1 MDRNKKIILI
11 IIAVVV
17 AIGLSIKACCNHMGD
32 LVDNW
37 VSPNMNYENAEQ
49 YSPASQGN
57 VTTMVKD
64 INVAWINGSIT
75 VKYAQQDSLTWNET
89 FVKGTQNEH
98 TKLYYWMDGHT
109 LYINYFEANGD
120 KPTDGEGW
128 SLRLRRSNKQSRSMR
143 NLCKDL
149 AITLPQDW
157 ALDNL
162 TIHNVNGSITTE
174 VNAQKIELGSV
185 NGDKTV
191 CAKQVKKIEMSTVN
205 GSSWIKLPEQTSWK
219 AEFDKVNGG
228 FSCEFPV
235 EKEGNTYTSGTA
247 PYVDIEVEVVN
258 GSLNI
263 AKL

>member
-17 AIGLSIKACCNHMGD
+17 MIGFGVKACCNHIGD
-32 LVDNW
+32 LVDDW
-37 VSPNMNYENAEQ
+37 VSPNMNYENADY
-49 YSPASQGN
+49 YSPASQCN
-57 VTTMVKD
+57 LAPIAKD

-75 VKYAQQDSLTWNET
+75 VKYAQQDSITWQEIYI
-89 FVKGTQNEH
+89 KGTQNEH
-98 TKLYYWMDGHT
+98 TMLHYWMDGHT

-120 KPTDGEGW
+120 KPTDDEGW
-128 SLRLRRSNKQSRSMR
+128 SLRWRRSGKQSRSMR

-149 AITLPQDW
+149 EIVLPQDW

-174 VNAQKIELGSV
+174 VDAQKIELGSV
-185 NGDKTV
+185 NGNKTV
-191 CAKQVKKIEMSTVN
+191 CAKQIKKIEMSTVN
-205 GSSWIKLPEQTSWK
+205 GSSTIKLPEQASWK

-228 FSCEFPV
+228 FSSEFPV
-235 EKEGNTYTSGTA
+235 EKEGDTYTSGTA
-247 PYVDIEVEVVN
+247 PDIDIEVEAVN

-263 AKL
+263 EKL